1 MAPAASV
8 IPTIRTARN
17 LDGEPVINRGD
28 VLEAEKRISG
38 YVRRTPL
45 LRAGTAAA
53 PLWFKCEY
61 MQHTGVFKAR
71 GAFNRQLA
79 ARERGELDPA
89 VGVVAASGGNAGLA
103 NAYAA
108 AALGVPATVFVP
120 TTAPRVKVER
130 LLHYGA
136 TVNQVGLEYAEAYAA
151 AMQYVEASGALFCH
165 AYDQLEIAAGAG
177 TIAEEILQDEPG
189 TDTIMV
195 AVGGGGLYAGVAA
208 AAQGRARIIAAEPSS
223 IPTLHAAL
231 KAGRPVDVPV
241 SGIAA
246 DSLGARRVGEIAFS
260 MASRV
265 PPISVLV
272 DEAAIVS
279 ARALLW
285 SEYRIP
291 AEYGAAAAF
300 AAVTS
305 GAYVPSEGERVAVII
320 CGANTDPGTL
330 ESPPEGGAGQGA
342 AH

>member
-1 MAPAASV
+1 M
-8 IPTIRTARN
+8 
-17 LDGEPVINRGD
+17 INRAD
-28 VLEAEKRISG
+28 VLEAERRIDG

-53 PLWFKCEY
+53 GLWLKCEF

-71 GAFNRQLA
+71 GAFNRLLA
-79 ARERGELDPA
+79 ARERGELDSA

-120 TTAPRVKVER
+120 ETAPRVKVER
-130 LLHYGA
+130 LLGYGA
-136 TVNQVGLEYAEAYAA
+136 TVRQVGAEYAEAYAA
-151 AMQYVEASGALFCH
+151 AISYVEESGALFCH

-177 TIAEEILQDEPG
+177 TVAEEIFEDEPG
-189 TDTIMV
+189 VDTVIV

-208 AAQGRARIIAAEPSS
+208 AAEGRARVVAVEPFN
-223 IPTLHAAL
+223 IPTLNAAL
-231 KAGRPVDVPV
+231 AAGHPVDVPV

-265 PPISVLV
+265 PPTSVLV
-272 DEAAIVS
+272 DDSAIVA
-279 ARALLW
+279 ARSQLW

-291 AEYGAAAAF
+291 AEYGAAAAL
-300 AAVTS
+300 AALTS
-305 GAYVPSEGERVAVII
+305 GAYVPREGERIAVIV
-320 CGANTDPGTL
+320 CGANTDASTL
-330 ESPPEGGAGQGA
+330 ENLPGRDQQQASR
-342 AH
+342 

>member
-1 MAPAASV
+1 M
-8 IPTIRTARN
+8 IIRS
-17 LDGEPVINRGD
+17 D

-45 LRAGTAAA
+45 FRAGTAAV
-53 PLWFKCEY
+53 PLWFKCEFL
-61 MQHTGVFKAR
+61 QHTGVFKAR
-71 GAFNRQLA
+71 GAFNRLLS

-120 TTAPRVKVER
+120 ATAPRVKVDR
-130 LLHYGA
+130 LLGYGA
-136 TVNQVGLEYAEAYAA
+136 TVRQVGAEYAEAYTA

-165 AYDQLEIAAGAG
+165 AYDQLEVAAGAG
-177 TIAEEILQDEPG
+177 TIAEEILEDEPG
-189 TDTIMV
+189 IDTIIV

-208 AAQGRARIIAAEPSS
+208 TAEGRAGVVAVEPFS

-246 DSLGARRVGEIAFS
+246 DSLGARRVGEIAFG
-260 MASRV
+260 MASRI
-265 PPISVLV
+265 PPTSVLV
-272 DEAAIVS
+272 DDTAVVAARS
-279 ARALLW
+279 QLW

-291 AEYGAAAAF
+291 AEYGAATAF
-300 AAVTS
+300 AALTS
-305 GAYVPSEGERVAVII
+305 GAYTPSAGERVAVII
-320 CGANTDPGTL
+320 CGANTDSRTL
-330 ESPPEGGAGQGA
+330 ESPPEAVVARQPGDTRTARAESGGTGHG
-342 AH
+342 

>member
-1 MAPAASV
+1 M
-8 IPTIRTARN
+8 
-17 LDGEPVINRGD
+17 INRAD
-28 VLEAEKRISG
+28 VLAAEKRISG

-53 PLWFKCEY
+53 PLWLKCEF

-71 GAFNRQLA
+71 GAFNRLLA

-120 TTAPRVKVER
+120 ETAPRVKVER
-130 LLHYGA
+130 LLGYGA
-136 TVNQVGLEYAEAYAA
+136 TVRQVGAEYAEAYAA
-151 AMQYVEASGALFCH
+151 AIRYVEVSGALFCH

-177 TIAEEILQDEPG
+177 TVAEEILEDEPG
-189 TDTIMV
+189 IDTIIV

-208 AAQGRARIIAAEPSS
+208 AAEGRAGVVAVEPFN
-223 IPTLHAAL
+223 IPTLNAAL
-231 KAGRPVDVPV
+231 AAGHPVDVPV

-246 DSLGARRVGEIAFS
+246 DSLGARRVGEIAFN

-265 PPISVLV
+265 PPTSVLV
-272 DEAAIVS
+272 DDTAIVS
-279 ARALLW
+279 ARSQLW

-291 AEYGAAAAF
+291 AEYGAAAAL
-300 AAVTS
+300 AALVS
-305 GAYVPSEGERVAVII
+305 GAYVPSEGERVAVIV
-320 CGANTDPGTL
+320 CGANTDPSTL
-330 ESPPEGGAGQGA
+330 ETPLPDHAM
-342 AH
+342 